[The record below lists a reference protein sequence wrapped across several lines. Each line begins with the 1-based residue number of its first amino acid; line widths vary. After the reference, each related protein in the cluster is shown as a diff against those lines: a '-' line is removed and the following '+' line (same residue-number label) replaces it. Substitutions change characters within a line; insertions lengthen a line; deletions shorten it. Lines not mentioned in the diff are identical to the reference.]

1 MTIMHGFPRSSGQAG
16 ARNHVFILP
25 SVVCS
30 ALVAR
35 QIAEASG
42 AVHVSHQHG
51 CGHIGPDIAQ
61 TRQLFVGLAANPNV
75 AHAVVV
81 SLGCETVQGK
91 AVAAELTRLGHEPRF
106 VSIQGSGGNDAARE
120 AGILEAKSLTRD
132 AESSARGE
140 VDLEEL
146 VVGIVA
152 SRTDERASAL
162 AAHAVRVGA
171 RVVIA
176 ADSGTAL
183 ARRPEVPLI
192 DIGDVPAAP
201 VNLVRHAGAGAQ
213 LLAAAAS
220 CRAQVLVAF
229 PAPDQPPVGFALAP
243 VLNVAASDGLHRL
256 IGGEFDHDADA
267 TAEAIWERVLDVF
280 SGTETKAENR
290 GSAAFAIPRLIRTM

>member
-1 MTIMHGFPRSSGQAG
+1 MQGFPRSSGQAG
-16 ARNHVFILP
+16 ARNHVFVLP

-61 TRQLFVGLAANPNV
+61 TRQLFVGLATNPNV

-81 SLGCETVQGK
+81 SLGCETVQGN
-91 AVAAELTRLGHEPRF
+91 AVAAELNRLGHEPRF
-106 VSIQGSGGNDAARE
+106 ISIQGSGGNDAARE

-132 AESSARGE
+132 AESDARSG
-140 VDLEEL
+140 VGLDEL

-152 SRTDERASAL
+152 AREDERASAL
-162 AAHAVRVGA
+162 AAHAARQGA

-176 ADSGTAL
+176 ADRSIPPVLPG
-183 ARRPEVPLI
+183 EVPSI
-192 DIGDVPAAP
+192 DIGEVPTAP
-201 VNLVRHAGAGAQ
+201 VSLVRHAGSGAQ

-220 CRAQVLVAF
+220 CRAQVLVSF

-243 VLNVAASDGLHRL
+243 VLNVAASDGLHGV
-256 IGGEFDHDADA
+256 IGGEFDHDANA
-267 TAEAIWERVLDVF
+267 AVEAIWDRVLDVF
-280 SGTETKAENR
+280 TGMQTKAEVR